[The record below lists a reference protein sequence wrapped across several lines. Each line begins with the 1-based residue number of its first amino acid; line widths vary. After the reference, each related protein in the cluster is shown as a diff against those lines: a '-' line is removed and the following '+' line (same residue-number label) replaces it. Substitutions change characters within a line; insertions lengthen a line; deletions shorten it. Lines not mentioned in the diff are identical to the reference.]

1 MKATA
6 VRSTVALSQGGS
18 HAVTSSPS
26 TRPRNVLV
34 PGLCRQM
41 RDGAWPLR
49 QLALPRL
56 ARLAPLC
63 AYSYD
68 EEEVVIPK
76 GTLDPSSIL
85 SVNRKIGE
93 GSFGQVFEAS
103 MLVAGAETKV
113 TMKKMKPKV
122 DRCMEMGLVEISINS
137 SAAQRARGSCA
148 QYLGHLTV
156 GRQDANPS
164 AGLTEGLWLVWEYQ
178 GYKTLDSYLRQK
190 DFMQRLSAD
199 LEVAE
204 ESVVPTVMKQIFEA
218 LKALHAGRIV
228 HRDVKPM
235 NLLFCEKDRTF
246 RFIDLG
252 ACVDMK
258 TAMNFDPERS
268 IFDPVYC
275 APELAR
281 WPCLHFSLQFPPRAT
296 RLVLHALG

>member
-1 MKATA
+1 
-6 VRSTVALSQGGS
+6 
-18 HAVTSSPS
+18 
-26 TRPRNVLV
+26 
-34 PGLCRQM
+34 M

-164 AGLTEGLWLVWEYQ
+164 AGLTEGLWLVWMPACSPLDIAHLPALHSLLSALRFFPQVWEYQ